1 MGRGGINK
9 FGLPIP
15 CRGSEGCNYLLKMWL
30 VNYSKLINT
39 YPTSVLSLSVLF
51 FKKNFS
57 FSVPKMD
64 GQTERNA
71 HFWFQMP
78 CLLYRWCAAWLGV
91 YIYLLFSFLLG
102 TKLGIYLRGGTYL
115 LRWRTSTKSLGHN
128 IYCRSNCTSLPSA
141 LSIMCVNKHLY
152 YY

>member
-51 FKKNFS
+51 LKKNFS

-102 TKLGIYLRGGTYL
+102 LSWAIIWGVGLICWGGEPAPSHWGT
-115 LRWRTSTKSLGHN
+115 TSTVEVIVL
-128 IYCRSNCTSLPSA
+128 
-141 LSIMCVNKHLY
+141 LSHPHFLSCV
-152 YY
+152 